1 MRDLHAEL
9 QGRANIIARRISAEN
24 ARFESVISQL
34 RAEQAGKLDHLRAQL
49 RLANKLVEFAAWE
62 QNLRTTLAAHIAAAE
77 AAKHT
82 LESHFPDLSAI
93 SD

>member
-1 MRDLHAEL
+1 VIFAPSYKTAPILFPGGSA
-9 QGRANIIARRISAEN
+9 AEN

-49 RLANKLVEFAAWE
+49 RLANKLAEFAAWE
-62 QNLRTTLAAHIAAAE
+62 QQVRTTLAAHIAAAE

-93 SD
+93 SG

>member
-1 MRDLHAEL
+1 MRNLRAEL
-9 QGRANIIARRISAEN
+9 QNRADFIAQQIRAEN
-24 ARFESVISQL
+24 ARFESLVSQL
-34 RAEQAGKLDHLRAQL
+34 RADQATKLDHLRAQL

-62 QNLRTTLAAHIAAAE
+62 QNVRTTLAAHIAAAE
-77 AAKHT
+77 AAKRT

>member
-1 MRDLHAEL
+1 MRQLRAEL
-9 QGRANIIARRISAEN
+9 QDRADLIAQQIRAEN
-24 ARFESVISQL
+24 TRFESLLSQL
-34 RAEQAGKLDHLRAQL
+34 RADPASKLDHLRAQL

-62 QNLRTTLAAHIAAAE
+62 QNVRTTLAAHIAAAE

>member
-1 MRDLHAEL
+1 MTNLRAEL
-9 QGRANIIARRISAEN
+9 QDRADFIAQQIRAEN

-49 RLANKLVEFAAWE
+49 RLANKLVQFAAWE
-62 QNLRTTLAAHIAAAE
+62 QQVRTTLAAHIAAAE

-93 SD
+93 CD